1 MNKEQKDGGWN
12 SGEFCPYCMGGVR
25 PGEPC
30 PACGLTQSSYTPAPH
45 HLPPGT
51 VLMDRYLIGR
61 ALGEGGFGITYIG
74 RDLRLE
80 VKVAIKEYFPSGLA
94 ARDAAAS
101 MDVHACMGRGNPGYE
116 QGLSRFLCEARTM
129 ARMEKQPQIVMVRD
143 YFEANNTAYIVME
156 YVEGTNFIDLAAR
169 RGGRI
174 PRNFSL

>member
-1 MNKEQKDGGWN
+1 MNKEQKDGSWN
-12 SGEFCPYCMGGVR
+12 SGEFCPYCMGSVR

-80 VKVAIKEYFPSGLA
+80 VKVAIKGILPLRPRGSGRRRVYGR
-94 ARDAAAS
+94 ARL
-101 MDVHACMGRGNPGYE
+101 HG
-116 QGLSRFLCEARTM
+116 QGQSRL
-129 ARMEKQPQIVMVRD
+129 
-143 YFEANNTAYIVME
+143 
-156 YVEGTNFIDLAAR
+156 
-169 RGGRI
+169 
-174 PRNFSL
+174 